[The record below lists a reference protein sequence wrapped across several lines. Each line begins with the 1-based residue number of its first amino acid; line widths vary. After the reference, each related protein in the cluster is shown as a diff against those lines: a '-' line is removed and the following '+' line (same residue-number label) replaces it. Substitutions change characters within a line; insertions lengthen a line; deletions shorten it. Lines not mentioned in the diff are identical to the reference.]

1 MYRELENTGC
11 HVFARFEDKKGIVIR
26 IISSKESKSRNLL
39 AAVMA
44 LATIASVYYSG
55 IGLSEVSTML
65 GKSGLQWK
73 PEGYLIGLLV
83 PLLIHEAGHWLAMA
97 KYGVPRSLP
106 YLLPAPPLQL
116 GFLGTFGAVINLRW
130 LPPSSEALSVMA
142 IAGPLAGFLAAIPL
156 ALLGLQ
162 DSVVPVAELPPGT
175 REINVVPVIMAVF
188 LSMIDVGEGQA
199 VLASP
204 MTYATYVVFIVTFL
218 NLLPVAMLDGGHLIR
233 SVVSERTHSI
243 ISQATV
249 LLLFMA
255 SFIVPLFF
263 MFAILALFMLIITRG
278 RHPGTSLGI
287 ERVTWKVVASVVTYF
302 LLLIL
307 TIPIPVV

>member
-1 MYRELENTGC
+1 MYRDLEEKGC
-11 HVFARFEDKKGIVIR
+11 HVLARFEEKRGVVIR
-26 IISSKESKSRNLL
+26 VISSREPRSRNLL
-39 AAVMA
+39 VAVMA

-55 IGLSEVSTML
+55 IGLSEVSVML
-65 GKSGLQWK
+65 GKTGLQWK
-73 PEGYLIGLLV
+73 PEGYLLGLLV

-97 KYGVPRSLP
+97 RYSVPRSLP

-156 ALLGLQ
+156 AIIGLQ
-162 DSVVPVAELPPGT
+162 DSVVPITELPPGT
-175 REINVVPVIMAVF
+175 QEINVVPVIMAVL
-188 LSMIDVGEGQA
+188 LSLIDVGEGQA

-218 NLLPVAMLDGGHLIR
+218 NLLPVAMLDGGHLVR
-233 SVVSERTHSI
+233 SVVSERAHSA

-249 LLLFMA
+249 IALFMA
-255 SFIVPLFF
+255 SFIVPIFF
-263 MFAILALFMLIITRG
+263 MFAIIALFMLIITRG

-287 ERVTWKVVASVVTYF
+287 EKVTWKVVLSVVTYF

-307 TIPIPVV
+307 TVPIPLA